1 MSNPSLTNFF
11 TVGHDNYAILE
22 QKINISCNERIQRN
36 PRNRFCLGEL
46 WRRQDTTRLR
56 LSKTAEVEGIERHT
70 RRQFGASCHRGR
82 SDSSDT
88 QFQL

>member
-1 MSNPSLTNFF
+1 MMITQPWNRESICLAT
-11 TVGHDNYAILE
+11 Y
-22 QKINISCNERIQRN
+22 KRIQ
-36 PRNRFCLGEL
+36 RNRFCLGEL
-46 WRRQDTTRLR
+46 WRRQDTARLR
-56 LSKTAEVEGIERHT
+56 LSETAEAEGIERHT